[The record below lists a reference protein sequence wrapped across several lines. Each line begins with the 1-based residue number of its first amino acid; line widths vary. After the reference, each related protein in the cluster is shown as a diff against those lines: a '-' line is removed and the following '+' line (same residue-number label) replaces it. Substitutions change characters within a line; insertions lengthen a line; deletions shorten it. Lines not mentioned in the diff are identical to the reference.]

1 MSIVKRTLAHLT
13 ASRLAQRVLQKNVQ
27 FSHELM
33 GIGTGAGVSASG
45 ETVIL
50 RRLRRSKRGP
60 YRIFDVGSNRGQFL
74 SMALDHMKGE
84 DVEMHCFEPGRQTFE
99 HLKTTAAGREKVHLN
114 NIGLGAAQSE
124 AVLHYDHAGSEI
136 ASLTKRNL
144 DHLGMSH
151 EGSETVIIDT
161 VDNYC
166 ASKGIDRIDLLKV
179 DIEGHELDCFTGAK
193 AMFERKAIG
202 MVTLEFG
209 GANIDTRTYLRDFWY
224 FFEPLGMDLY
234 RITPSGYLFR
244 VDRYFETLEQ
254 FMTTNFLAVRRSA

>member
-1 MSIVKRTLAHLT
+1 MSITKRLLANLT
-13 ASRLAQRVLQKNVQ
+13 ASRFAQRVLQKNVQ
-27 FSHELM
+27 FSQELM
-33 GIGTGAGVSASG
+33 GIGTGAGVAASG

-50 RRLRRSKRGP
+50 GTLKKHARGP

-74 SMALDHMKGE
+74 SMALDHMRGE
-84 DVEMHCFEPGRQTFE
+84 QVEVHCFEPGKKTFE
-99 HLKTTAAGREKVHLN
+99 QLTATAAGKTGVHLN

-144 DHLGMSH
+144 EHLGMSH

-166 ASKGIDRIDLLKV
+166 AAKGIDRIDLLKV
-179 DIEGHELDCFTGAK
+179 DIEGHELDCFKGAES
-193 AMFERKAIG
+193 MFDKRAIG
-202 MVTLEFG
+202 LVTLEFG
-209 GANIDTRTYLRDFWY
+209 GANIDTRTYFRDFWY

-234 RITPSGYLFR
+234 RITPSGYLFK
-244 VDRYFETLEQ
+244 VEHYYETQEQ
-254 FMTTNFLAVRRSA
+254 FMTTNFLAMRRG